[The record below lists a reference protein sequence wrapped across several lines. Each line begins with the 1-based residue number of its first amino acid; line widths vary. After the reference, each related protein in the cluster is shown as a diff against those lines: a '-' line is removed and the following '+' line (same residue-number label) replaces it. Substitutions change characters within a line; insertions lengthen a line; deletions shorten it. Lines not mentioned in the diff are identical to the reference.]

1 MRLTTEIKL
10 DLARNGSPP
19 TVWAKQNDSSTRYIR
34 ARLLESGADFVV
46 ETGVQARIRVLKP
59 DNTAIYNIAE
69 IDTPTAGGT
78 YVDAELTS
86 QALAVPGVAIAEI
99 GLYNGQ
105 QILTTFVFYLRVER
119 SAVSD
124 EQIES
129 TDEFTVLEQAIQ
141 NANTAATAAN
151 TAADQANAA
160 TATANTA
167 AGNAIAARIAANTA
181 AAAANTAADQANS
194 AATAANTAAAAA
206 NAATATANT
215 AAGDANTARTAAN
228 TAATAANT
236 AADRANA
243 AAAAVGEVIDGVA
256 LKSTDTGTTYIVKL
270 RITDGAPLALVSE
283 L

>member
-1 MRLTTEIKL
+1 MRLTTDIKL

-34 ARLLESGADFVV
+34 ARLLESGADFAV

-69 IDTPTAGGT
+69 IDTPETSGT

-99 GLYNGQ
+99 GLYSEQ
-105 QILTTFVFYLRVER
+105 QILTTFVFYLRIER

-141 NANTAATAAN
+141 NANTAATTANRAAADANIASTSAN
-151 TAADQANAA
+151 TAASSAYTAA
-160 TATANTA
+160 EQANTA
-167 AGNAIAARIAANTA
+167 ATAANTKAEQANTA
-181 AAAANTAADQANS
+181 AAAANR
-194 AATAANTAAAAA
+194 ATADANIAVTSANTAASSAY
-206 NAATATANT
+206 
-215 AAGDANTARTAAN
+215 
-228 TAATAANT
+228 T

-256 LKSTDTGTTYIVKL
+256 LKSTDTGATYIVKL
-270 RITDGAPLALVSE
+270 RITNGAPIALVSE
-283 L
+283 M

>member
-34 ARLLESGADFVV
+34 ARLLESGADFAV

-69 IDTPTAGGT
+69 IDTPETGGT

-151 TAADQANAA
+151 TAADHANAA

-194 AATAANTAAAAA
+194 AATAAN
-206 NAATATANT
+206 AATATANT
-215 AAGDANTARTAAN
+215 AAGNANTARTAAN
-228 TAATAANT
+228 TAAAAANT